1 MSSRAPLRPRQS
13 FSWTSA
19 AQKRRVARGME
30 LVEERLTTVAG
41 EYPGELGEA
50 CRATLSAG
58 GKRVRPLLTLLCAR
72 RGEAAGEKVLRA
84 AASVEL
90 LHMATLVHDDVLD
103 RAELR
108 RGKPTVAHR
117 YGPGTAVSAGNY
129 LLARSFSELVGS
141 GSPEAV
147 DLLSATAV
155 GLSEGEVLQRAEAH
169 DVDVSEEQY
178 VRRCERKTADLF
190 AAACGLGALLSDA
203 GDETVGAV
211 GRFGRL
217 IGLAF
222 QVLDDILDCSGD
234 QAATGKR
241 PGTDVRDGT
250 ITLPMIYALE
260 ARPELA
266 EILRRPGPSDDDVDL
281 VLRAVGDTGALARA
295 RASALRYIE
304 DARAVLAACPE
315 TVERGLLVQVAEQVV
330 DRYS

>member
-1 MSSRAPLRPRQS
+1 
-13 FSWTSA
+13 
-19 AQKRRVARGME
+19 ME
-30 LVEERLTTVAG
+30 LVEERLITVAG

-72 RGEAAGEKVLRA
+72 RGEAAGESVLRA

-108 RGKPTVAHR
+108 RGQPTVAHR

-129 LLARSFSELVGS
+129 LLARAFSELVGA

-169 DVDVSEEQY
+169 DVRVSEEQY

-190 AAACGLGALLSDA
+190 AAACGLGALLSAA

-234 QAATGKR
+234 QAAIGKR

-260 ARPELA
+260 SRPELA
-266 EILRRPGPSDDDVDL
+266 EVFRRPAPSDADVEL
-281 VLRAVGDTGALARA
+281 VLRAVADSGALARA
-295 RASALRYIE
+295 RARALRYIE

-315 TVERGLLVQVAEQVV
+315 TVERGLLLQVAEQVV

>member
-1 MSSRAPLRPRQS
+1 VTPLRPRQS
-13 FSWTSA
+13 FSWTSP

-117 YGPGTAVSAGNY
+117 YGPAMAVSAGNY
-129 LLARSFSELVGS
+129 LLARSFSELVGT

-169 DVDVSEEQY
+169 DVTVTEDQY

-190 AAACGLGALLSDA
+190 ASACGLGALLSGA
-203 GDETVGAV
+203 ADETVGAV
-211 GRFGRL
+211 GSYGRL
-217 IGLAF
+217 IGIAF

-234 QAATGKR
+234 EAATGKR

-250 ITLPMIYALE
+250 VTLPMIYALE

-266 EILRRPGPSDDDVDL
+266 EVLRRPGPSDADVEL
-281 VLRAVGDTGALARA
+281 VLRAVEETGALARA
-295 RASALRYIE
+295 RATALRYIE